1 MSNNLTPQEIVA
13 ELDKYIVGQAEA
25 KRAVAVALRTRD
37 RRRAL
42 PEDVRKDIMPKNI
55 LLIGPTGVGKTEI
68 ARRVAALLH
77 APFIKV
83 EATRFTEVG
92 YVGRDVES
100 IVRDLADAAVE
111 MVHREKLEAV
121 KEKADSS
128 AYQRIL
134 DYLCQ
139 QYPSGRISSAPLEK
153 RRPGREGASMAASA
167 SGGGTMTVVAS
178 GPANEGARQPAGAA
192 EAIAD
197 PQAAAT
203 PAQKMRLNRRRH
215 WLNRLLRNQKLEDVT
230 IEVELTVDGEPYDSV
245 LEFGPDMSA
254 DEMTES
260 FHDFMD
266 RYQQRKQTRRLSV
279 KEARKLLAQD
289 EADKL
294 LDWDDVVS
302 TALQRAA
309 ELGVVFIDELD
320 KVAGPAVEA
329 GSDVSGEGVQRDL
342 LPIVE
347 GTSVVTRYGPLSTDH
362 MLFIAAGSFYEAKPG
377 DLIPELQGRFPLRV
391 ELASLTR
398 DDFVR
403 ILTEPRN
410 ALTKQYQALLS
421 TEGVTLEFTP
431 DGIEEIAAL
440 ACQMNDR
447 LENIGARRLAT
458 IMERTLEDLSFDAAS
473 HRGETVVVDKAYVDS
488 RMANLIQN
496 EDLSRYIL

>member
-1 MSNNLTPQEIVA
+1 MPDSLTPQEIVA

-42 PEDVRKDIMPKNI
+42 PEEIRKDIMPKNL

-68 ARRVAALLH
+68 ARRVAAMLH

-100 IVRDLADAAVE
+100 IVRDLSEVAVE
-111 MVHREKLEAV
+111 MVHKEKLEAV
-121 KEKADSS
+121 KEKADRS
-128 AYQRIL
+128 AYQRVL

-139 QYPSGRISSAPLEK
+139 QYPSGRMTPSALEHRSP
-153 RRPGREGASMAASA
+153 RRESPATGVSA
-167 SGGGTMTVVAS
+167 TGGGTM
-178 GPANEGARQPAGAA
+178 
-192 EAIAD
+192 AIAASAGSD
-197 PQAAAT
+197 TGRAPQPQTEAAAPMAPAIS
-203 PAQKMRLNRRRH
+203 PAQRMQLARRRV
-215 WLNRLLRNQKLEDVT
+215 WMNRMLRGNKLDDVT
-230 IEVELTVDGEPYDSV
+230 IEVELSVDGESLDSV
-245 LEFGPDMSA
+245 LEFAPDMSA

-260 FHDFMD
+260 FHDFMS
-266 RYQQRKQTRRLSV
+266 RYQQRKQMRRLSV
-279 KEARKLLAQD
+279 KEARKMLAQD

-294 LDWDDVVS
+294 LDWDEVVD
-302 TALQRAA
+302 TAMQRAT

-320 KVAGPAVEA
+320 KLAGPAVESGA
-329 GSDVSGEGVQRDL
+329 DVSGEGVQRDL

-347 GTSVVTRYGPLSTDH
+347 GTTVMTRYGQMNTDH
-362 MLFIAAGSFYEAKPG
+362 MLFIAAGSFYASKPG

-391 ELASLTR
+391 ELEKLTKS
-398 DDFVR
+398 DFVR
-403 ILTEPRN
+403 ILKEPRN

-421 TEGVTLEFTP
+421 TEDVTLQFAES
-431 DGIEEIAAL
+431 GIEEIASL
-440 ACQMNDR
+440 ACLMNDR

-458 IMERTLEDLSFDAAS
+458 ITERVLEDLSFDAAS
-473 HRGETVVVDKAYVDS
+473 HKGETVTIDQAYVAS
-488 RMANLIQN
+488 RMANVIGN